1 MGPHQLLE
9 SKCQSWL
16 AELIKYAWLWNE
28 TLLPKVNHCD
38 VKTQMSEPVQLCFNP
53 CWMQSL
59 KQWQLCTPKIH
70 PALAFSSMG
79 EECPWNFFNFC
90 SSGTYTDFFS
100 PTAPKQPWEGQGIIN
115 DTTENWGLVGD
126 HQGTITW
133 PWGLKQRVSQL
144 NLKKFPHHWGW
155 EILGQFYFS
164 L

>member
-1 MGPHQLLE
+1 MDPKKCVVMGPHQLLE

-70 PALAFSSMG
+70 PAQPFPVWERSVL
-79 EECPWNFFNFC
+79 
-90 SSGTYTDFFS
+90 GTSKLLQFLLIWHLHRFFFS
-100 PTAPKQPWEGQGIIN
+100 YSSKATLGGAGDNKWYNRELGTCWRPPGYHNLTLGLEATSV
-115 DTTENWGLVGD
+115 TT
-126 HQGTITW
+126 
-133 PWGLKQRVSQL
+133 
-144 NLKKFPHHWGW
+144 
-155 EILGQFYFS
+155 
-164 L
+164 